1 MSCKNSCETVEK
13 EAESISI
20 CNIGHCDSRE
30 CTLILLFR
38 MNCFSFII
46 GTHNSRIIF
55 SLKCLRKDMK
65 KKMKSM
71 QNKTQTKMKEW
82 KRNKYQ
88 VLSNFLVQ

>member
-1 MSCKNSCETVEK
+1 MSCKNSCETIEK
-13 EAESISI
+13 GAESISI

-65 KKMKSM
+65 KKNEIYAK
-71 QNKTQTKMKEW
+71 QNS
-82 KRNKYQ
+82 NK
-88 VLSNFLVQ
+88 NERMEKK